1 MIFHSYV
8 NLPEGTWPVKSH
20 SSCHFGKVVRW
31 VATCFHSTNVICRLR
46 SPCSLAFPK
55 HIPSKY
61 PGALGAT
68 GQPTLWP
75 LGWPPNHD
83 GSCFSMIFHG
93 KRLHNYGTSPFLGT
107 TTVSMVMFNS
117 YVKLPGG
124 ILVSSMIKLNCTM
137 LNISLFCPI
146 TNRTIFWCGGE
157 WLGRWIVASTGS
169 LSVSFAVQD
178 LPVCLKLE
186 QSPQNPSE
194 SNGLSSFSPVFKI
207 KHG

>member
-1 MIFHSYV
+1 MVIFHSYV

-20 SSCHFGKVVRW
+20 SSCHFGEVGRW
-31 VATCFHSTNVICRLR
+31 VATCFHSTNLICRLR

-93 KRLHNYGTSPFLGT
+93 KRWHNYGTSPFFLAT
-107 TTVSMVMFNS
+107 STVSMVMFAMLFFS
-117 YVKLPGG
+117 GGYSIVKYDQIELHNVKHIPILSDHQSDYLLMWWGMVGKMNRSFNWLPF
-124 ILVSSMIKLNCTM
+124 SE
-137 LNISLFCPI
+137 FCGSRP
-146 TNRTIFWCGGE
+146 
-157 WLGRWIVASTGS
+157 SS
-169 LSVSFAVQD
+169 LSKTWA
-178 LPVCLKLE
+178 K
-186 QSPQNPSE
+186 
-194 SNGLSSFSPVFKI
+194 SSKPLWIQWFIIIFSGF
-207 KHG
+207 